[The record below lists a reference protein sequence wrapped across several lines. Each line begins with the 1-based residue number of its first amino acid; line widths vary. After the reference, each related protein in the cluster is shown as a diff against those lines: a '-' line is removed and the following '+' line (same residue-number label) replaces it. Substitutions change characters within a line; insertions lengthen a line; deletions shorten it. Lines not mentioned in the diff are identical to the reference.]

1 MHADDIDNAAE
12 LEMLNIEIALA
23 NRPRPTMTFTG
34 TCQNGDC
41 GEELEKGFFCC
52 PECKDDYERI
62 ERAKQHRRV
71 A

>member
-1 MHADDIDNAAE
+1 MSDELDQAAALEE
-12 LEMLNIEIALA
+12 LERTIALA
-23 NRPRPTMTFTG
+23 NRPKPSMQFTG

-41 GEELEKGFFCC
+41 GEKVDKGFFCC
-52 PECKDDYERI
+52 PECRTDYERI

>member
-1 MHADDIDNAAE
+1 MCDIADEAAALE
-12 LEMLNIEIALA
+12 LQMIEVALA
-23 NRPRPTMTFTG
+23 NRERPKMTFTG

-41 GEELEKGFFCC
+41 GEKVDKGFFCC

-62 ERAKQHRRV
+62 ERAAKQRKT